1 MGEARYVFQTLRNVL
16 PEACS
21 FCEVAFWIRFFL
33 EKKMSRCLEYNLE
46 MLCDS
51 FVDVSYKML
60 PKKDYLMRFSQSKN
74 GSIYII
80 VRKKIGSLLGV

>member
-1 MGEARYVFQTLRNVL
+1 
-16 PEACS
+16 
-21 FCEVAFWIRFFL
+21 
-33 EKKMSRCLEYNLE
+33 MSRCLEYNLE